1 VTIELLTG
9 GVDCAV
15 GVGELAGVGV
25 GVCLGRLRRLRFLTP
40 GVAVGVGVG
49 VAVGVRV
56 ADGSIRGG
64 GLDVM
69 KGKYS
74 HAANVSSIA
83 DSKISSRADFT

>member
-49 VAVGVRV
+49 RVVGVGVGVGRGV
-56 ADGSIRGG
+56 PVGVGVGG
-64 GLDVM
+64 GDEPL
-69 KGKYS
+69 
-74 HAANVSSIA
+74 NW
-83 DSKISSRADFT
+83 SKIFE